1 MHTML
6 RRVYQTRGHTRR
18 HRRGGVESWSGD
30 NRLLGLL
37 RLPSLLLGL

>member
-6 RRVYQTRGHTRR
+6 KRVYQTRGHTR
-18 HRRGGVESWSGD
+18 HQRRGGVESWSGD

-37 RLPSLLLGL
+37 SLLLGL

>member
-18 HRRGGVESWSGD
+18 QRRGDVESWSGD